1 MKRHVIEMLVIDESG
16 VMNRITGMFSR
27 RGYNID
33 TITVGKTQKQG
44 VSKIVFTLEADDE
57 TLYQVEKQCD
67 KLLDVIEIREL
78 PENSSFFREMCL
90 AKFLVEKKDKEKIEG
105 YVKKYGFEIISSG
118 QNYIVIEMMAEPEK
132 IGEFLKEMSNFKIED
147 ISRTGITGIS
157 TR

>member
-1 MKRHVIEMLVIDESG
+1 MKRHVIEMLVIDEPG

-132 IGEFLKEMSNFKIED
+132 IGEFLKEMLFSQE
-147 ISRTGITGIS
+147 
-157 TR
+157 